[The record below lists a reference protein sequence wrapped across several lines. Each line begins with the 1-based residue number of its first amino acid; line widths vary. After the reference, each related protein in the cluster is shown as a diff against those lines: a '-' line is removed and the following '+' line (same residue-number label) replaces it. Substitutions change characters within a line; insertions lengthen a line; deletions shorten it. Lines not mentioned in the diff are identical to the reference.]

1 MKMRSL
7 LMLGLALVMAGAS
20 VFLARNWM
28 QSRIEP
34 QSVQTPI
41 VPQVQLATVVV
52 AATPLFFGNTIRREH
67 LREVPWPADIV
78 PPGAFS
84 SMDEMLVDDSAEDGD
99 PPVERVALRK
109 IEVNEPVL
117 KAKVSGFGGRAS
129 LSAVLSPEMRATTIR
144 VNDVTG
150 VAGFILPGDRVDV
163 MLTRSR
169 SGGGGGSGADLLTDV
184 LLQNIKVLAIAQ
196 DANEDRNKPGVV
208 KVVTFE
214 TTTVQAQKLVL
225 AQRIGALS
233 LALRHVLNVVAE
245 TPKTVTLRDLKI
257 GEANV
262 LPGDTKPPKKT
273 VIVKKTTKK
282 KEGLSVRIVRGL
294 STSSYEVQ
302 PERRPLFSTP
312 ADSKPLEL
320 TPQTSS
326 TLQGETPT
334 MQPAST
340 SVARSVSA
348 PLSLLQPTDQNST
361 EVEAVAE

>member
-7 LMLGLALVMAGAS
+7 LMLGLALVMAGAA
-20 VFLARNWM
+20 VVLARNWM

-34 QSVQTPI
+34 QSVQEPI

-78 PPGAFS
+78 PPGAFNS
-84 SMDEMLVDDSAEDGD
+84 IDEMLVDDSTEDGG
-99 PPVERVALRK
+99 PVERVALRK
-109 IEVNEPVL
+109 IELNEPVL

-150 VAGFILPGDRVDV
+150 VAGFILPGDRVDIL
-163 MLTRSR
+163 LTRSR
-169 SGGGGGSGADLLTDV
+169 SGGKGGGADLLTDV

>member
-7 LMLGLALVMAGAS
+7 LMLGLALVMAGAA

-52 AATPLFFGNTIRREH
+52 AATPLFFGNTIRSEH

-78 PPGAFS
+78 PPGAFN
-84 SMDEMLVDDSAEDGD
+84 SMDEMLVDDSTEDGG

-129 LSAVLSPEMRATTIR
+129 LSAILAPEMRATTIS

-150 VAGFILPGDRVDV
+150 VAGFILPGDRVDIL
-163 MLTRSR
+163 LTRSR
-169 SGGGGGSGADLLTDV
+169 SGGAGSGADLLTDV

-245 TPKTVTLRDLKI
+245 IPKTVTLRDLKI

-262 LPGDTKPPKKT
+262 LPGETKPPKKT

-302 PERRPLFSTP
+302 PERQPLFSTP

>member
-84 SMDEMLVDDSAEDGD
+84 SMDEMLVDDSTEDGG

-129 LSAVLSPEMRATTIR
+129 LSAILAPEMRATTIS

-150 VAGFILPGDRVDV
+150 VAGFILPGDRVDI

-169 SGGGGGSGADLLTDV
+169 SGGKGGGADLLTDV

-262 LPGDTKPPKKT
+262 LPGETKPPKKT
-273 VIVKKTTKK
+273 VIVKRRPRKRKDFRY
-282 KEGLSVRIVRGL
+282 GLSAGCR
-294 STSSYEVQ
+294 
-302 PERRPLFSTP
+302 
-312 ADSKPLEL
+312 
-320 TPQTSS
+320 
-326 TLQGETPT
+326 LQVTRY
-334 MQPAST
+334 S
-340 SVARSVSA
+340 RSVSLCLA
-348 PLSLLQPTDQNST
+348 PLRIPNHWS
-361 EVEAVAE
+361 

>member
-7 LMLGLALVMAGAS
+7 LMLGLALVMAGAA

-34 QSVQTPI
+34 QSVQEPI

-78 PPGAFS
+78 PPGAFNS
-84 SMDEMLVDDSAEDGD
+84 IDEMLVDDSTEDGG
-99 PPVERVALRK
+99 PVERVALRK

-129 LSAVLSPEMRATTIR
+129 LSAVLSPEMRATTIS

-150 VAGFILPGDRVDV
+150 VAGFILPGDRVDIL
-163 MLTRSR
+163 LTRSR
-169 SGGGGGSGADLLTDV
+169 SGGAGSGADLLTDV

-245 TPKTVTLRDLKI
+245 IPKTVTLRDLKI

-262 LPGDTKPPKKT
+262 LPGETKPPKKT

-302 PERRPLFSTP
+302 PERQPLFSTP